1 MYLRTRVH
9 IVCMHKISF
18 LHCRERERERKR
30 EKERERPRD
39 GVIVIRDQ
47 AEIPQA
53 RLIIHVYLTCCP
65 LIVFSCLGCSLYRL
79 MYMYKVQIKTPEKKL

>member
-18 LHCRERERERKR
+18 LHCRERERER
-30 EKERERPRD
+30 ERD

-47 AEIPQA
+47 AEIPEA